1 MHGQLC
7 AQLRAERRKADV
19 HAGEE
24 QDKANIGIE
33 NADEDLGKAAARQA
47 QQRDL
52 KQEEDRHDRQHG
64 DRHFLEIERNG
75 GEERAAD
82 GSRAAERGRAE
93 VGNGVAALIEKA
105 KDQHREDRPDGAQCH
120 KAEAV
125 SLRAAVASDIRHAE
139 AHGEDER
146 HGHGAGRH
154 AAGVKGDTEKI
165 GV

>member
-47 QQRDL
+47 QQREL
-52 KQEEDRHDRQHG
+52 KQKEDRYDRQHG
-64 DRHFLEIERNG
+64 DRHFPEVERNG

-82 GSRAAERGRAE
+82 GSRAAE
-93 VGNGVAALIEKA
+93 
-105 KDQHREDRPDGAQCH
+105 
-120 KAEAV
+120 
-125 SLRAAVASDIRHAE
+125 
-139 AHGEDER
+139 
-146 HGHGAGRH
+146 
-154 AAGVKGDTEKI
+154 
-165 GV
+165 

>member
-24 QDKANIGIE
+24 QDKTNVGIE
-33 NADEDLGKAAARQA
+33 NTDEDLGKAAARQA

-52 KQEEDRHDRQHG
+52 KQEEERHERQHG

-82 GSRAAERGRAE
+82 GSRAAE
-93 VGNGVAALIEKA
+93 
-105 KDQHREDRPDGAQCH
+105 
-120 KAEAV
+120 
-125 SLRAAVASDIRHAE
+125 
-139 AHGEDER
+139 
-146 HGHGAGRH
+146 
-154 AAGVKGDTEKI
+154 
-165 GV
+165 